1 MSNEEA
7 QKILDSMRNVM
18 SENLTGE
25 AKGLFEAIMKI
36 ADERDE
42 LRETVER
49 QNLEIMAQKDAR
61 DFDAEITN
69 DVNEIA
75 VKLLKKL
82 KEKNEITEMII
93 NGGIIVPMIDTST
106 PVIPASLY
114 PTTIDPFIAI
124 APGEDCAIA
133 TRSSISFSSIQ

>member
-1 MSNEEA
+1 MINEEA

-82 KEKNEITEMII
+82 KEKNEII
-93 NGGIIVPMIDTST
+93 NRQNEELKKIKSKYWELAKILLDN
-106 PVIPASLY
+106 
-114 PTTIDPFIAI
+114 
-124 APGEDCAIA
+124 
-133 TRSSISFSSIQ
+133 